1 MANLLR
7 CPMTIS
13 PSDLRG
19 SPKRH
24 RTTDPTEQL
33 RASIPISLMAALL
46 DKKDQTGRTI
56 SNIVQCALIEYLY
69 PNHKEEKP

>member
-1 MANLLR
+1 
-7 CPMTIS
+7 MTTFR
-13 PSDLRG
+13 PSDLRHN
-19 SPKRH
+19 PRRH
-24 RTTDPTEQL
+24 RTDDPCEQL

-69 PNHKEEKP
+69 PNHKEERR